1 MQILLI
7 FLSLFYIFSSFPFV
21 LFSPRVSYFFSFCL
35 FSPCV
40 VLCAPSPRARLYT
53 APTSRCSVRA
63 FVCCPPPP
71 HVVLCVRVPRA
82 RTPFLRSLARNFI
95 PDFSRMSIP
104 PVFYADKK
112 AEKGRKKRA
121 RVSSHPKCLHIGI
134 ILIVYVIQKSCAK
147 ILLFYEI
154 CKYFNK

>member
-1 MQILLI
+1 MQILTL
-7 FLSLFYIFSSFPFV
+7 FLSLFLYFSSFPFV

-40 VLCAPSPRARLYT
+40 VLCASSASAFPLPS
-53 APTSRCSVRA
+53 
-63 FVCCPPPP
+63 FVSPEFYSG
-71 HVVLCVRVPRA
+71 
-82 RTPFLRSLARNFI
+82 FLSYVHSPI
-95 PDFSRMSIP
+95 
-104 PVFYADKK
+104 FYADKK

-121 RVSSHPKCLHIGI
+121 RVSTHPKCLHIGI